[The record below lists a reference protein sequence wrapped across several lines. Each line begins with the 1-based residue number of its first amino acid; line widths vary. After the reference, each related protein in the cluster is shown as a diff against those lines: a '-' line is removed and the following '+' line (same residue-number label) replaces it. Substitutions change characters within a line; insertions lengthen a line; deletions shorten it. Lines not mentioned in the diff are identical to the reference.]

1 MTINYKQ
8 FKFQSISVQVV
19 VVTAYNVRCYGH
31 YIFRQD
37 FLHTYTFIEKSVS
50 LGTQLDQFTH
60 KFKGKEMFHWI
71 KVKFRET
78 NEPFTLQSHNFGVTD
93 ITF

>member
-1 MTINYKQ
+1 M
-8 FKFQSISVQVV
+8 FA
-19 VVTAYNVRCYGH
+19 VTDITFFG
-31 YIFRQD
+31 QD

-93 ITF
+93 ITYLSAFFK